1 MNERRQ
7 ERKVVTV
14 LFCDLV
20 GFTSRAE
27 EMDPEDVASLLG
39 PYQARVKEELERYGG
54 TVEKFIGDAVMALF
68 GAPTAHEDDPERA
81 VRAALAIREFALTE
95 GLELRVGITTGE
107 ALVSLDARPEHGE
120 TMATGD
126 VVNTAARLQAA
137 AGVNGVLVSERTHE
151 ATRDAI
157 DYRTTHPVE
166 AKGKAKPVP
175 VWEAVGVLSDADHSE
190 TPFVGR
196 EDDLRLLED
205 ALARVDRERS
215 CQLLTLVGVPGIGK
229 SRLVRELASRRAD
242 VTWRHGRCLPYGEGI
257 TFWALGEV
265 VKEHAGILESDTA
278 EVAEAKLERVS
289 PRDAWV
295 RESVR
300 PLCGLAVD
308 SADDS
313 DRREES
319 FVGWRRF
326 VESIAEDGTLVLV
339 FEDVHWA
346 DDDMLA
352 FVDHLVDWASGVP
365 LLVICTARPELLE
378 RRPVWGGGKTNALTV
393 SLSPLSDDETSGLI
407 ARLIERAVMPA
418 EAQSVLLARAGGNPL
433 YAEQYVRMVVE
444 RTVAELSVPE
454 TVHGI
459 IAARLDL
466 LEPGHKALLQ
476 DAAVLG
482 KAFWSSALTTLAGVE
497 AADVETGV
505 HALERKGFVRRER
518 DSSIEGDTEYSF
530 LHLLVQEVAYG
541 QLPRASRSEKHRLA
555 AEWIAALSRPDDHA
569 EMLAY
574 HYGQAVELAR
584 AAGID
589 ASPLE
594 EPARFALRDA
604 GDRASA
610 LHAYGQASKLYERAL
625 ALSPGDDAER
635 ADLLFSRARAEWLG
649 SEGGPE
655 NADHFGE
662 AREALLSVGAV
673 EHAAEAEIL
682 EARVI
687 AWSRSE
693 SQGVER
699 ARSALE
705 RVRGAPAS
713 AVKTRVLADGARVLA
728 VSGRSREA
736 VQVARDA
743 LALAAELGLEELGA
757 NALATIGLAR
767 CNQGDYEGLD
777 DLEESVRYAERHGS
791 PDEILRGYNNLGW
804 CYVKAGRCIDAS
816 EVFAR
821 HYATAER
828 FGMRIGYAK
837 TVLVL
842 EGHLRGRWD
851 EASELADELLAS
863 GSQTGGPE
871 SALHE
876 VRALIRHAR
885 GDARGTAEDLAH
897 VRSFLDEDP
906 DRDDEL
912 ANPGLVGVHL
922 SVARIAL
929 DDGRRSEAA
938 EGVGHVL
945 ARIRERFAFEA
956 DSELVDLVWLVV
968 DLDLP
973 RDRMCEIAGALPD
986 GPWHTIARAIMDDE
1000 LVDAADRLA
1009 AIGAAGIEAY
1019 ARLRAAERLAGH
1031 GQRAAADAQLESA
1044 LAFFRSVRA
1053 TRYVDEAEGLLAATA

>member
-1 MNERRQ
+1 MDERRH

-151 ATRDAI
+151 ATRDTI
-157 DYRTTHPVE
+157 DYRENDPVE
-166 AKGKAKPVP
+166 AKGKSRPVP
-175 VWEAVGVLSDADHSE
+175 VWEAVDVLSDADHSE

-196 EDDLRLLED
+196 ENDLRLLED
-205 ALARVDRERS
+205 ALARVERERS

-229 SRLVRELASRRAD
+229 SRLVRELSARRAD

-278 EVAEAKLERVS
+278 EVAEAKLARVS
-289 PRDAWV
+289 PGDDWV
-295 RESVR
+295 RESLR

-308 SADDS
+308 SIDDS
-313 DRREES
+313 DRREET
-319 FVGWRRF
+319 FVAWRRF
-326 VESIAEDGTLVLV
+326 VEGMAEDGTLVLV

-346 DDDMLA
+346 DDEMLA

-365 LLVICTARPELLE
+365 LLVVCTARPELLE
-378 RRPVWGGGKTNALTV
+378 RRPNWGGGKPNALTV

-418 EAQSVLLARAGGNPL
+418 EAQAVLLARAGGNPL

-466 LEPGHKALLQ
+466 VEPGHKALLQ

-482 KAFWSSALTTLAGVE
+482 KTFWSSALATLAGMDI
-497 AADVETGV
+497 AAVETGIHV
-505 HALERKGFVRRER
+505 LERKGFVRRER
-518 DSSIEGDTEYSF
+518 DSSIEGDTEYAF

-541 QLPRASRSEKHRLA
+541 QLPRASRSEKHRVT
-555 AEWIAALSRPDDHA
+555 AEWIAGLRRLEDHA

-589 ASPLE
+589 TSALV
-594 EPARFALRDA
+594 EPARIALRDA
-604 GDRASA
+604 GNRASS
-610 LHAYGQASKLYERAL
+610 LHAYPQALNLYERAL
-625 ALSPGDDAER
+625 ELWPDHDAER
-635 ADLLFSRARAEWLG
+635 AELLLRRARAECFA
-649 SEGGPE
+649 SEGGLVSVE
-655 NADHFGE
+655 LLAE
-662 AREALLSVGAV
+662 AREALLAAGAV
-673 EHAAEAEIL
+673 EQAAEAEIL
-682 EARVI
+682 EARVV
-687 AWSRSE
+687 AWSISE
-693 SQGVER
+693 TQGVER

-705 RVRGAPAS
+705 RVRDAPAS
-713 AVKTRVLADGARVLA
+713 IVKTRVLADGARVLT
-728 VSGRSREA
+728 VSGRGGEG
-736 VQVARDA
+736 VEVARDA
-743 LALAAELGLEELGA
+743 VALAEQLGLEELRA

-767 CNQGDYEGLD
+767 CNRGDDGGLD
-777 DLEESVRYAERHGS
+777 DLEESVRYAEQHGS

-804 CYVKAGRCIDAS
+804 CYVKAGRCADAS
-816 EVFAR
+816 EAFAR
-821 HYATAER
+821 HAAAAGR
-828 FGMRIGYAK
+828 FGMRIAYAK
-837 TVLVL
+837 TALVI

-851 EASELADELLAS
+851 EALALADELITSEA
-863 GSQTGGPE
+863 QTGIE
-871 SALHE
+871 SAVHE

-885 GDARGTAEDLAH
+885 GDAGGTAEDLVH
-897 VRSFLDEDP
+897 VRSFVDEDP

-912 ANPGLVGVHL
+912 ANPGVVHL
-922 SVARIAL
+922 RLSLARVAL
-929 DDGRRSEAA
+929 DEGRRADAVEQL
-938 EGVGHVL
+938 GQVL
-945 ARIRERFAFEA
+945 AHVGERFTHEA
-956 DSELVDLVWLVV
+956 DTELVDLAWLVV
-968 DLDLP
+968 ELDRP
-973 RDRMCEIAGALPD
+973 RDPLREIAAVLPES
-986 GPWHTIARAIMDDE
+986 PWHAVAGAIADDE

-1009 AIGAAGIEAY
+1009 AIGAPGLEAY
-1019 ARLRAAERLAGH
+1019 ARLRAAEGLAGD
-1031 GQRAAADAQLESA
+1031 GRRADADAQLERA
-1044 LAFFRSVRA
+1044 LAFYRSVRA
-1053 TRYVDEAEGLLAATA
+1053 TRYVDEAEGLFAATA